1 MLDNGD
7 KLEKLELI
15 DINGQ
20 SFDIANYKG
29 KKLGTWGDFGCF
41 SFDNNKLLASGEG
54 GILVTNNYNYH
65 QKAIVL

>member
-1 MLDNGD
+1 MLEIGS

-29 KKLGTWGDFGCF
+29 KKIAICF
-41 SFDNNKLLASGEG
+41 WASW
-54 GILVTNNYNYH
+54 
-65 QKAIVL
+65 

>member
-29 KKLGTWGDFGCF
+29 KKFGQFIFGLLG
-41 SFDNNKLLASGEG
+41 E
-54 GILVTNNYNYH
+54 
-65 QKAIVL
+65 IVELNCLDGNH